1 MHIYTLTPTY
11 KYLKKMDHKIHNG
24 NQFKSLLKGK
34 IGARRPEKAGACRE
48 RACRGR
54 VQILKVT

>member
-34 IGARRPEKAGACRE
+34 IRARRPEKAGAGRE
-48 RACRGR
+48 HAEGGSRF
-54 VQILKVT
+54 